1 MFSSETL
8 HIVFL
13 RFQKLFR
20 DKKELHAIIE
30 SLSTDFEIFFYIQA
44 MVEDTSGSLYLNDE
58 SATA

>member
-1 MFSSETL
+1 
-8 HIVFL
+8 VFL